1 MFLCCVIESH
11 VVFHCFL
18 MCILFMKDDRVTT
31 SSLSSG
37 TYSATGSVQ
46 IQPPGTLVSLL
57 RRGLSWPRRASRAVC
72 VLPRRLFGSV
82 CESFT
87 AVGSHVRSYSHD
99 YVFLYE
105 LLSLGCPLL
114 CMMHEVLGQIY
125 QEPQLAQQ
133 QLTAHQFM

>member
-1 MFLCCVIESH
+1 M
-11 VVFHCFL
+11 
-18 MCILFMKDDRVTT
+18 D
-31 SSLSSG
+31 SG
-37 TYSATGSVQ
+37 SYSVMDGVQ

-57 RRGLSWPRRASRAVC
+57 RRGLNWPRCAGRAMC
-72 VLPRRLFGSV
+72 VLPGRLCESV

-87 AVGSHVRSYSHD
+87 AVGSHVRSRSHD

-125 QEPQLAQQ
+125 QEPQLAQL
-133 QLTAHQFM
+133 QLT

>member
-1 MFLCCVIESH
+1 M
-11 VVFHCFL
+11 
-18 MCILFMKDDRVTT
+18 D
-31 SSLSSG
+31 SG
-37 TYSATGSVQ
+37 SYSATGS
-46 IQPPGTLVSLL
+46 IQTQPQGTLVSLL

-133 QLTAHQFM
+133 QLLGHQFT